1 MLCKKGKAE
10 ERVRKAEQR
19 WNFRLEKLK
28 WISLEKRHQSEGFV
42 DKRNQ
47 AKDSDEER
55 PFQARKKQELSPPP
69 TPGMTRCCTYWREG

>member
-1 MLCKKGKAE
+1 VLCKKGKAE
-10 ERVRKAEQR
+10 ERVRKVEHR

-28 WISLEKRHQSEGFV
+28 WISLERRHQSEGFV

-55 PFQARKKQELSPPP
+55 PFQARKTGAEPSSHSRNDKML
-69 TPGMTRCCTYWREG
+69 Y